1 MDYIETTPDDEEL
14 RQVVN
19 EFVEQ
24 VSVSIQKE
32 ITNEVNDIVTT
43 FRQTIE
49 YYFPILITYQQE
61 DGMLRLQEDLQK
73 CLLFFILWLLA
84 IVVLSPRLGRRAPP
98 RPKTLSSGNSR
109 IQDEPQTC
117 DTSESEKIAS
127 SLDEYENAEDNQEE
141 YFEFLW
147 DTSIRAAAYSKL
159 VLPPSCRCLLRTNY
173 NLSTYAAARR
183 PPNATSEPP
192 EAGRED
198 DNPAVRLQS
207 YLREIWIFVRSLLSF
222 DYSTAGKTLFTWIYN
237 LHRIHVMQRN
247 APATQE
253 AEPSADSKD
262 AVPNEEKK
270 EEDHSTTNPCGP
282 ADLPDA
288 SDRQLFTI
296 PQSPLNDVPVSDG
309 LQSSHST
316 LENEPSPQ
324 PPLHLSNNTAAL
336 LPQQL
341 TGDGSWVL
349 RIKEP
354 GPADETAAVWMGD
367 SAVIPG
373 GVEPIGTNAPER
385 GNLQRY
391 TSVDSHRHYFD
402 TLTSNDS
409 LKKMSIDIPV
419 PDKHGYI
426 LGDEFLMDPLRC
438 TPLLVFV
445 NSRSGP
451 QQGHLLITQLR
462 RLLNPVQ
469 IWDLAHGSPRVIL
482 ESFMVFTRLRI
493 LVCGGDGT
501 VSWIIQTLEEMK
513 ISQRQYPPIAILP
526 LGTGNDLS
534 RILGW
539 GGGYNNE
546 SLIVILEQISE
557 SYISLLDRWE
567 VTIDENHK
575 KSKHSNQVKGFF
587 NYLGVGADA
596 QAALQ
601 VHNLR
606 ESRPQWFFSR
616 IVNKAMYG
624 IFGAED
630 ILKATTIHVR
640 KDIVLIA
647 DGIEVPLPHDS
658 QGIILLNI
666 DSYAGGVPL
675 WSHGVP
681 VSVPSNVMNGWCSDS
696 CLDVDART
704 RPRDRGAQPSFVN
717 ASPMARADSVDDL
730 HSLIAMSPEER
741 FEKVTACNM
750 PSSCQDGYLDIV
762 SIRGAFHLGQI
773 KVGLSN
779 AQRLCQC
786 REVTI
791 VLKNKVAVQVDGEP
805 WRQNACTLTIR
816 RKPDHAVMLHRSV
829 DDGGVETE
837 MSKLLDWAETRKII
851 DGPTHSILM
860 KEFSRRIESL
870 TRQRRAAARQQQH
883 ESKFLHF
890 TSSLKKAM
898 SSGAISI
905 S

>member
-1 MDYIETTPDDEEL
+1 MP
-14 RQVVN
+14 
-19 EFVEQ
+19 
-24 VSVSIQKE
+24 S
-32 ITNEVNDIVTT
+32 
-43 FRQTIE
+43 
-49 YYFPILITYQQE
+49 
-61 DGMLRLQEDLQK
+61 
-73 CLLFFILWLLA
+73 LFDSLA
-84 IVVLSPRLGRRAPP
+84 IGNSGRRVSP
-98 RPKTLSSGNSR
+98 RPKALTSGTSR
-109 IQDEPQTC
+109 VLEEPLAC

-127 SLDEYENAEDNQEE
+127 SLSTHTMDEYENTEDNQED
-141 YFEFLW
+141 YFELLW

-159 VLPPSCRCLLRTNY
+159 VLPPSCRCVLRTNY
-173 NLSTYAAARR
+173 NISTYATPRR
-183 PPNATSEPP
+183 MAPPNTSTEVPDP
-192 EAGRED
+192 GRED
-198 DNPAVRLQS
+198 DNPAARLQS
-207 YLREIWIFVRSLLSF
+207 YLREIWIFVRSILSY
-222 DYSTAGKTLFTWIYN
+222 DYTTAGKTLFTWIYN
-237 LHRIHVMQRN
+237 LHRLHVMRRN
-247 APATQE
+247 SPPTMQE
-253 AEPSADSKD
+253 AELGADPKNIISF
-262 AVPNEEKK
+262 EEKK
-270 EEDHSTTNPCGP
+270 EADHSTTTITCGATDVP
-282 ADLPDA
+282 VAV
-288 SDRQLFTI
+288 DRQLYTI
-296 PQSPLNDVPVSDG
+296 PQSPLNDTTAFNG
-309 LQSSHST
+309 LQSSLS
-316 LENEPSPQ
+316 SPEDVSSVQ
-324 PPLHLSNNTAAL
+324 TSLLLSNNTAVS
-336 LPQQL
+336 LPRQL
-341 TGDGSWVL
+341 SGDGSWVL
-349 RIKEP
+349 RIKE
-354 GPADETAAVWMGD
+354 TAASDRALWMED
-367 SAVIPG
+367 SAAGPS
-373 GVEPIGTNAPER
+373 GVEPIEKNAPER

-391 TSVDSHRHYFD
+391 TSADSHRHYFD

-409 LKKMSIDIPV
+409 LKKISIDIPV
-419 PDKHGYI
+419 PDKHGYV
-426 LGDEFLMDPLRC
+426 LGDEFLVDPQRC

-469 IWDLAHGSPRVIL
+469 IWDLAHGNPRMIL

-567 VTIDENHK
+567 VAVDESHK
-575 KSKHSNQVKGFF
+575 KSKHVHQIKGFF

-606 ESRPQWFFSR
+606 ESRPEWFFSR

-630 ILKATTIHVR
+630 ILKATTINVR
-640 KDIVLIA
+640 KDIVLLA
-647 DGIEVPLPHDS
+647 DGVELPLPHDS

-681 VSVPSNVMNGWCSDS
+681 VSMPSNVMNGGWTDRFP
-696 CLDVDART
+696 DDANSRH
-704 RPRDRGAQPSFVN
+704 RDTGGGRPSFQA

-730 HSLIAMSPEER
+730 HNLIALSPEER
-741 FEKVTACNM
+741 FAKVTACTM

-791 VLKNKVAVQVDGEP
+791 LLKNKVAVQVDGEP
-805 WRQNACTLTIR
+805 WRQNACTLKIR

-837 MSKLLDWAETRKII
+837 MSKLLDWAEARRII

-870 TRQRRAAARQQQH
+870 TRQRRAAARQQQN
-883 ESKFLHF
+883 ESNFLHF

>member
-1 MDYIETTPDDEEL
+1 MDYIETSPDDEEL
-14 RQVVN
+14 ILVVN

-24 VSVSIQKE
+24 VAVSIQKE
-32 ITNEVNDIVTT
+32 ITNEVKDIVTT
-43 FRQTIE
+43 FRQTVE
-49 YYFPILITYQQE
+49 YYFPILITYQQD
-61 DGMLRLQEDLQK
+61 DGMQRLREDIQK
-73 CLLFFILWLLA
+73 CLLLLILWLYA
-84 IVVLSPRLGRRAPP
+84 IVVLSPRFRRRTSA
-98 RPKTLSSGNSR
+98 RLKALVTRNSR
-109 IQDEPQTC
+109 VSDEPHTC
-117 DTSESEKIAS
+117 DSSESDKITS
-127 SLDEYENAEDNQEE
+127 SLSTHTMDECENTEVNQEE

-147 DTSIRAAAYSKL
+147 DASIRAAAYSKL
-159 VLPPSCRCLLRTNY
+159 VLPPSCRCVLRTNY
-173 NLSTYAAARR
+173 NNSSYTPRHSLT
-183 PPNATSEPP
+183 PNDTSALP
-192 EAGRED
+192 D
-198 DNPAVRLQS
+198 DNPAVRLQN
-207 YLREIWIFVRSLLSF
+207 YIREIWIFVRSMLSF
-222 DYSTAGKTLFTWIYN
+222 DYTTAGKTLFSWVYN
-237 LHRIHVMQRN
+237 LHRIHVTQRY
-247 APATQE
+247 AT
-253 AEPSADSKD
+253 PSQDTESSKASD
-262 AVPNEEKK
+262 QKDVTPCEEKK
-270 EEDHSTTNPCGP
+270 EEDHPSTSLFVSIP
-282 ADLPDA
+282 PDVPSV
-288 SDRQLFTI
+288 SDRHLFTI
-296 PQSPLNDVPVSDG
+296 PQSPLND
-309 LQSSHST
+309 L
-316 LENEPSPQ
+316 PSPGDAESSPSSPENAQ
-324 PPLHLSNNTAAL
+324 LRRSSEPAVH
-336 LPQQL
+336 LPQRL
-341 TGDGSWVL
+341 STDESPGWVL

-354 GPADETAAVWMGD
+354 STADKGAVWMDTDVSGAKLD
-367 SAVIPG
+367 
-373 GVEPIGTNAPER
+373 ERNAPQR

-391 TSVDSHRHYFD
+391 TSTDSHRHYFD

-426 LGDEFLMDPLRC
+426 LGDEFLLDPLRC

-445 NSRSGP
+445 NSRSGS

-469 IWDLAHGSPRVIL
+469 IWDLAYGNPRMIL

-501 VSWIIQTLEEMK
+501 VSWIIHTLEEMK
-513 ISQRQYPPIAILP
+513 IAQRQYPPIAILP

-539 GGGYNNE
+539 GGGYSNE

-567 VTIDENHK
+567 VTIDDNQK
-575 KSKHSNQVKGFF
+575 KSKHGNPVKGFF

-606 ESRPQWFFSR
+606 ESRPEWFFSR

-630 ILKATTIHVR
+630 ILKATTINVR
-640 KDIVLIA
+640 KDIRLIA
-647 DGIEVPLPHDS
+647 DGVEVPLPHDS

-681 VSVPSNVMNGWCSDS
+681 VSVPSNVMNGGSEGIHDTES
-696 CLDVDART
+696 PKMRRDTGT
-704 RPRDRGAQPSFVN
+704 RETS
-717 ASPMARADSVDDL
+717 MARVDSVDDL
-730 HSLIAMSPEER
+730 NNLFALSPEER
-741 FEKVTACNM
+741 FEKVTACAM

-816 RKPDHAVMLHRSV
+816 RKPEHAVMLHRSV

-837 MSKLLDWAETRKII
+837 MSKLLDWAEARNII
-851 DGPTHSILM
+851 DGQTHSILM

-870 TRQRRAAARQQQH
+870 TRQRRAAARQRH
-883 ESKFLHF
+883 ENNFLHF